1 MKRKRLI
8 LFLVTGIVVLG
19 VGISIIYLQLSKPR
33 MFTFEECES
42 MGGEAWLVDIYH
54 PDICPACAE
63 YRDCQLT
70 YNDYTEACPECYDV
84 CPACQESYPYDS
96 CHEDYYDS
104 CRNCENEYL
113 HDFEDEEERY
123 RLCPTCEDYTNCRE
137 DISTKRENCPPCIAC
152 EECKEK
158 NKKYTDISEVCPQII
173 PCVECMNSSWPY
185 PDRCPGGKKSI
196 GEISDAATWFLC
208 CK

>member
-8 LFLVTGIVVLG
+8 LFLVIGVLVLG
-19 VGISIIYLQLSKPR
+19 VGYAVLYMRNKPR

-63 YRDCQLT
+63 YRACELV
-70 YNDYTEACPECYDV
+70 YNDYSEVCPECYEA
-84 CPACQESYPYDS
+84 CPACQDSYPYDS

-113 HDFEDEEERY
+113 HDFEDDEEKY
-123 RLCPTCEDYTNCRE
+123 RLCPTCEDYKNCRE
-137 DISTKRENCPPCIAC
+137 EITSKRKNCPPCIAC

-158 NKKYTDISEVCPQII
+158 NKKYTDIGEVCPQVT
-173 PCVECMNSSWPY
+173 PCGECMSDNFPY
-185 PDRCPGGKKSI
+185 PDQCPGGKESV